1 MSAFALI
8 LAITAGIALAVQGAA
23 NAALAH
29 HVGRLEAAVISFL
42 GGTLVLLGVSACIGE
57 LPQLSS
63 LGEVPLWQ
71 CMGWYI
77 WSTFSHCY
85 YLWNTRIGCSTYLC
99 CIYVWPALFWHDG

>member
-63 LGEVPLWQ
+63 LGEVPLWVV
-71 CMGWYI
+71 
-77 WSTFSHCY
+77 TFLGPSVSPTAIPQLSCP
-85 YLWNTRIGCSTYLC
+85 LC
-99 CIYVWPALFWHDG
+99 CNASRP